1 MDYFT
6 ELYMFWQ
13 KAIER
18 TFIVDNR
25 YQIFLD
31 GIKNTLTITVGA
43 LCVGILIGVAVA
55 ISKVYYYQVGPYTIM
70 GSLKLF
76 FKEKRIEFLG
86 RILLRLWD
94 GLLNIYLTLFRGTPV
109 VVQLMIWAFVVF
121 ATADGI
127 FVAII
132 GFGVNSGA
140 YVAEIV
146 RAGIMA
152 VDKGQ
157 TEAGRSLG
165 LSAATTMRLIV
176 LPQAFKNVLPALSN
190 ELIALLKE
198 TSIVGYIAVV
208 DITKAAAL
216 VRARTFDAFIPLM
229 FVSAFYLLMVT
240 ILTFFQKK
248 LEKTMQASDRK

>member
-6 ELYMFWQ
+6 DLYMFWQ

-43 LCVGILIGVAVA
+43 LCVGVLIGVAVA

-94 GLLNIYLTLFRGTPV
+94 GFLNIYLTLFRGTPV

-132 GFGVNSGA
+132 GFGVRRC
-140 YVAEIV
+140 V
-146 RAGIMA
+146 
-152 VDKGQ
+152 
-157 TEAGRSLG
+157 
-165 LSAATTMRLIV
+165 
-176 LPQAFKNVLPALSN
+176 
-190 ELIALLKE
+190 
-198 TSIVGYIAVV
+198 
-208 DITKAAAL
+208 
-216 VRARTFDAFIPLM
+216 
-229 FVSAFYLLMVT
+229 
-240 ILTFFQKK
+240 
-248 LEKTMQASDRK
+248 